1 MLNIDSRCFNAA
13 VFFSLGTDHGLI
25 EVGLRR
31 VWVRSATMFV
41 AASSKYIFGKDSL
54 LGITPLFLRFSL
66 PISW

>member
-1 MLNIDSRCFNAA
+1 MLNIDSRCFNSA
-13 VFFSLGTDHGLI
+13 VFFLLELI
-25 EVGLRR
+25 IRLVEVGLRR